1 MAYVQPTTSIQFFGD
16 LGLSPNYDDTFFFS
30 STAAKD
36 TYFGGL
42 TMIATAANCT
52 YTRENRGY
60 IRVQI
65 PMATLIYAQYM
76 RFRNASFENK
86 WFYAFVKSVN
96 YVNNE
101 TTEVQFEIDYLMT
114 WMGAFTLG
122 MCMVEREH
130 TLYDRIGEHLMD
142 EALSVGDYVLAA
154 AEQITP
160 YAPYLLVS
168 SSSSVVTDAGGTTKV
183 EDADACM
190 YCGYMLTGLR
200 YHPFQINA
208 SDIEDAFNDW
218 LEEIVKAMKADSIV
232 SMRIVPQYC
241 VPIASLD
248 GSGQL
253 LPQENQGTF
262 TSQATISSIDGY
274 TPRNNKLFSYPYI
287 VYEVVNGEG
296 SANEYRLELFS
307 TPLVAS
313 FKYFGIAFDNVE
325 VILYP
330 FGYKNYGVNPVFD
343 EAMMMRQFPQAAFSI
358 DQYKAWVAQMTSGGG
373 WISEVGRAAETI
385 GGAIGGATRADAV
398 GSIAG
403 GAAAAL
409 SPLNAGA
416 AIAGGVTSLAAQ
428 ALNLLSEKVKYQ
440 AAPNAVRGTNN
451 ANIMSAMGQKRFN
464 GYLKT
469 IKQEYAIA
477 IDRYFDM
484 YGYKVATM
492 KVPSMH
498 NRPRWTF
505 TKTQGC
511 IVHGSLP
518 ADDAAAIEN
527 VFNRGCRFWDVG
539 NPNNTGLTIGD
550 YSGSNAAA
558 T

>member
-1 MAYVQPTTSIQFFGD
+1 MAYIQPTGTIEFFGD
-16 LGLSPNYDDTFFFS
+16 LGLSPNYDDTFYFS

-36 TYFGGL
+36 TYFSGL
-42 TMIATAANCT
+42 TKVATALNCT
-52 YTRENRGY
+52 YTRENRGFV
-60 IRVQI
+60 RVQI
-65 PMATLIYAQYM
+65 AMSALIYAQYM
-76 RFRNASFENK
+76 RFKNSSFENK

-101 TTEVQFEIDYLMT
+101 TTEVQFEIDYLMS
-114 WMGAFTLG
+114 WMGAFSLG
-122 MCMVEREH
+122 NCLVEREH
-130 TLYDRIGEHLMD
+130 PISDAVGAHLMD
-142 EALSVGDYVLAA
+142 EGLSVGDYVIAA

-168 SSSSVVTDAGGTTKV
+168 SAASVTTDAGGTKKV

-200 YHPFQINA
+200 YASFPLNA
-208 SDIEDAFNDW
+208 SGIEDDFNDW
-218 LEEIVKAMKADSIV
+218 LEEIVKATKSDAIV

-248 GSGQL
+248 GSSQV

-262 TSQATISSIDGY
+262 TSAATITSIDGY
-274 TPRNNKLFSYPYI
+274 TPRNNKLKSYPYI

-307 TPLVAS
+307 TPLTAS
-313 FKYFGIAFDNVE
+313 FRYFGIAFDNVE
-325 VILYP
+325 VLLYP
-330 FGYKNYGVNPVFD
+330 YGYKNSGINPVFD
-343 EAMMMRQFPQAAFSI
+343 EAMIMRQFPQAAFSI

-385 GGAIGGATRADAV
+385 GGMLGGAARADAV

-416 AIAGGVTSLAAQ
+416 AIAGGVTSLASQ
-428 ALNLLSEKVKYQ
+428 ALSLLSEKIKYE

-464 GYLKT
+464 GYVKT
-469 IKQEYAIA
+469 IKAEYAIA

-492 KVPSMH
+492 KTPSMH

-527 VFNRGCRFWDVG
+527 VFNRGCRFWNVG
-539 NPNNTGLTIGD
+539 SVSGLTIGD
-550 YSGSNAAA
+550 YSGSNAPA
-558 T
+558 

>member
-1 MAYVQPTTSIQFFGD
+1 MAYIQPTGTIEFFGD
-16 LGLSPNYDDTFFFS
+16 LGLSPNYDDTFYFDT
-30 STAAKD
+30 TAHKD
-36 TYFGGL
+36 DYFTNTTKL
-42 TMIATAANCT
+42 ATALNCT
-52 YTRENRGY
+52 YTREKRGY
-60 IRVQI
+60 VRVQI
-65 PMATLIYAQYM
+65 PMSTLIYAQYM
-76 RFRNASFENK
+76 RFYNNGFEGK
-86 WFYAFVKSVN
+86 WWYAFVKSVN
-96 YVNNE
+96 YINNN
-101 TTEVQFEIDYLMT
+101 TTEVEFQIDFLMS
-114 WMGAFTLG
+114 WMGSFTLG
-122 MCMVEREH
+122 HCMVEREH
-130 TLYDRIGEHLMD
+130 TLYDDIGEHLMD
-142 EALSVGDYVLAA
+142 EGLSTGDYILAA

-168 SSSSVVTDAGGTTKV
+168 SSSSVVTDAGGNKKV

-200 YHPFQINA
+200 YHPFQMHGND
-208 SDIEDAFNDW
+208 SEDAFNAW
-218 LEEIVKAMKADSIV
+218 LAEITKATKADSIV

-241 VPIASLD
+241 VPLGTLT
-248 GSGQL
+248 GSAAGL
-253 LPQENQGTF
+253 AQENQGTF
-262 TSQATISSIDGY
+262 TSAATITSIDGY
-274 TPRNNKLFSYPYI
+274 TPRNNKIFSYPYI

-296 SANEYRLELFS
+296 SANEYRLELFD

-330 FGYKNYGVNPVFD
+330 YGYKNYGVNPVFD
-343 EAMMMRQFPQAAFSI
+343 EAMIMRQFPQAAFSI
-358 DQYKAWVAQMTSGGG
+358 DQYKAWVAQMTAGGG

-385 GGAIGGATRADAV
+385 GSAIGGASRADAI

-416 AIAGGVTSLAAQ
+416 SIAGGVASLASQ
-428 ALNLLSEKVKYQ
+428 ALDLLSEKVKYQ

-451 ANIMSAMGQKRFN
+451 ANIMSALGQKRFN

-469 IKQEYAIA
+469 IKAEYAIA

-484 YGYKVATM
+484 YGYKISTM
-492 KVPSMH
+492 KHPSMC
-498 NRPRWTF
+498 NRPQWTF

-527 VFNRGCRFWDVG
+527 VFNKGCRFWNVYG
-539 NPNNTGLTIGD
+539 TNLTIGD
-550 YSGSNAAA
+550 YTGPNSAA
-558 T
+558 TRS